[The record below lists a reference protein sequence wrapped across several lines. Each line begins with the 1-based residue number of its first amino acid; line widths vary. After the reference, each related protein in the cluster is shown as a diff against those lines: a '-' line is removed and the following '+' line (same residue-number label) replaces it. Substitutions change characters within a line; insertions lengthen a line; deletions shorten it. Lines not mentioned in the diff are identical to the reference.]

1 MAIKCARS
9 RRMGTT
15 RRGVAVDRTVHS
27 TRRECYTSRV
37 LHIES
42 VTRRECYTSRVLH
55 VESVTRREC
64 YTSRVLHVESVT
76 RRECYTS
83 RVLHVE
89 SVTRRECY
97 TSRVLH
103 VEVWTCMA
111 RIIGSHSSRRGRC
124 EWTTRTEST
133 THRWQLDGVLP

>member
-64 YTSRVLHVESVT
+64 YTTRVLHVESVT
-76 RRECYTS
+76 RRWCDTS
-83 RVLHVE
+83 RCGPTLHA
-89 SVTRRECY
+89 SVGPTRLGVAVVNGRHARSQPRTGGNSMVCY
-97 TSRVLH
+97 RGD
-103 VEVWTCMA
+103 WTC
-111 RIIGSHSSRRGRC
+111 
-124 EWTTRTEST
+124 
-133 THRWQLDGVLP
+133 

>member
-27 TRRECYTSRV
+27 TRRECYTLRV

-97 TSRVLH
+97 TSRCGRAWHASLGATRLGVAVVNGRH
-103 VEVWTCMA
+103 A
-111 RIIGSHSSRRGRC
+111 RSQP
-124 EWTTRTEST
+124 RTGGNSMVCY
-133 THRWQLDGVLP
+133 R